1 VSVTSQQRFSKA
13 HPCPICGG
21 YDRRPR
27 GTGERCFGFL
37 SDDDRYAHCTREEFA
52 GVLERNPASQ
62 AFAHRLHGPCGC
74 GRTHSPGTPSS
85 ADKVQP
91 RQAVQQTWDYLS
103 GDGSVKLFQIYR
115 RQLATGKTYGVRRP
129 APPGWRSC
137 QHRGQ
142 CRKDRITCANGW
154 TSTLTA
160 RPCSAATTP
169 VLFNLPLLRARAE
182 GALVA
187 IAEGEQ
193 CAEELVAL
201 GFIATT
207 NPFGAG
213 KWRPEHSGEMVR
225 AAAVIFADADQPG
238 RDHSQLVAR
247 SLWGKAVSTSIID
260 LYPDRTDG
268 SDIADW
274 IAERRARGL
283 NDDAIRGELE
293 ALIAQTP
300 EWRPGRGDDL
310 STLLPTKGSTVGSEV
325 VGQDR
330 LQGVSLAALRRNARE
345 VGTEVDA
352 LPLLGEVEPPI
363 FQRGLSH
370 IIAAPPKAGKTTL
383 LYAQAKEWAR
393 AGISILSISEEPEIV
408 WSRRLQ
414 AEDAEDEVLE
424 RITLLPALGA
434 SPDAL
439 LERMSQGSEE
449 IVILDTA
456 KILGVEDEND
466 AATVNRVITPWVV
479 SARETGKTL
488 VVAHHIRKGGGRAVE
503 ALAGSYNWAAVFDT
517 VVEIALDE
525 QDSRRQLR
533 AVGRLLPSCKLLY
546 ELRGSDL
553 VLLGSPDAVEL
564 EATKERVVE
573 ELTGEWM
580 TTVQVHGALG
590 DPKPSQEQVRRAL
603 TSLAAGGKVERHP
616 PWSEGQKQGTT
627 YRWRLPGAP
636 TSLPTAIPLVGSEVG
651 GADQNALP
659 IAPPTGGQ

>member
-1 VSVTSQQRFSKA
+1 MTTRDFLQTLFGGCAGFLELRLLPNDGEVSQQF
-13 HPCPICGG
+13 
-21 YDRRPR
+21 RP
-27 GTGERCFGFL
+27 L
-37 SDDDRYAHCTREEFA
+37 
-52 GVLERNPASQ
+52 
-62 AFAHRLHGPCGC
+62 
-74 GRTHSPGTPSS
+74 
-85 ADKVQP
+85 
-91 RQAVQQTWDYLS
+91 
-103 GDGSVKLFQIYR
+103 GDGLDW
-115 RQLATGKTYGVRRP
+115 L
-129 APPGWRSC
+129 C
-137 QHRGQ
+137 
-142 CRKDRITCANGW
+142 
-154 TSTLTA
+154 
-160 RPCSAATTP
+160 
-169 VLFNLPLLRARAE
+169 
-182 GALVA
+182 
-187 IAEGEQ
+187 
-193 CAEELVAL
+193 
-201 GFIATT
+201 
-207 NPFGAG
+207 
-213 KWRPEHSGEMVR
+213 KWRPDGRVDVYFGVYPRTRSAGTADAVAPEVSWLFSDLDSSERPFPQALAPTIVVESGTPGHRHLYWRLTQPVGIAQVESLNKALAR
-225 AAAVIFADADQPG
+225 ALGGDLSATDKARVLRLPGTVNSKTNREAAVTHYDPDATYELADFASLMSADILTSPSAAVGGASAVVEAPSLRSTSTDTAQMLRQGERNASLASLAGTMRRRGMSEQAICAALLAENEQRCDPPLSEDEV
-238 RDHSQLVAR
+238 RRIAHSVAR
-247 SLWGKAVSTSIID
+247 
-260 LYPDRTDG
+260 YEP
-268 SDIADW
+268 
-274 IAERRARGL
+274 GL
-283 NDDAIRGELE
+283 APVP
-293 ALIAQTP
+293 A
-300 EWRPGRGDDL
+300 WRPEGQAEPQ
-310 STLLPTKGSTVGSEV
+310 TLLPTKGSTVGSEV
-325 VGQDR
+325 AGQDR
-330 LQGVSLAALRRNARE
+330 LQGVSLAALRRKARE

-393 AGISILSISEEPEIV
+393 AGISILFISEEPEIV

-424 RITLLPALGA
+424 RITLLSALGE

-439 LERMSQGSEE
+439 LDRMSHGSEE

-488 VVAHHIRKGGGRAVE
+488 IVAHHLRKGGGRAVE
-503 ALAGSYNWAAVFDT
+503 ALAGSYSWAAVFDT

-564 EATKERVVE
+564 EATRGRVLE

-580 TTVQVHGALG
+580 TTAQVHEALG
-590 DPKPSQEQVRRAL
+590 DPRPSLEQMRRAL
-603 TSLAAGGKVERHP
+603 NSLAAGGKVKRHP
-616 PWSEGQKQGTT
+616 PWSEGQKQGAT

-636 TSLPTAIPLVGSEVG
+636 TSLPTATSLVGSEVG